1 MDSPRLP
8 SGLVRPALAPVRPY
22 QPGRPID
29 EVKRELG
36 LESVVKLASN
46 EGPFPPM
53 PGAIAAIA
61 ASAAAQRSYPDPGAW
76 ELRDA
81 LGARHRLDPERIMV
95 GNGVDSLIKQLCLT
109 LLDAGDRL
117 AMGWPSFP
125 SWRQGA
131 LVQGAEVA
139 AAPLGPDG
147 AYDLDALVAAVTPRT
162 KLVVV
167 VSPNNPTGRAV
178 GAGELVDFLDAL
190 PPHVLP
196 ALDEAYW
203 EYLPEDGHDGV
214 ALVRDGR
221 PLVVLR
227 TFSKVYGLAGLRVGW
242 MAAPTELLAE
252 VARVRNAFD
261 VTGPA
266 QAAAVA
272 TLAEADEHLPERLAL
287 NAGERARLIAGLT
300 ELGLAPRPS
309 TTNFVLVELGEDRA
323 EAAYRGLLS
332 RGVIVRPM
340 GAFGAPGAL
349 RITVGWPEENDR
361 LLTALAAT
369 LAEDAAPALAG

>member
-8 SGLVRPALAPVRPY
+8 SGLVRPALAAVRPY

-117 AMGWPSFP
+117 VMGWPSFP

-131 LVQGAEVA
+131 MVQGAEVA
-139 AAPLGPDG
+139 AAPLAPDG
-147 AYDLDALVAAVTPRT
+147 AYDLDALLAAVTPRT

-178 GAGELVDFLDAL
+178 RAAELVDFLDAL
-190 PPHVLP
+190 P
-196 ALDEAYW
+196 
-203 EYLPEDGHDGV
+203 
-214 ALVRDGR
+214 
-221 PLVVLR
+221 
-227 TFSKVYGLAGLRVGW
+227 
-242 MAAPTELLAE
+242 
-252 VARVRNAFD
+252 
-261 VTGPA
+261 
-266 QAAAVA
+266 Q
-272 TLAEADEHLPERLAL
+272 
-287 NAGERARLIAGLT
+287 
-300 ELGLAPRPS
+300 
-309 TTNFVLVELGEDRA
+309 
-323 EAAYRGLLS
+323 
-332 RGVIVRPM
+332 
-340 GAFGAPGAL
+340 
-349 RITVGWPEENDR
+349 
-361 LLTALAAT
+361 
-369 LAEDAAPALAG
+369 

>member
-1 MDSPRLP
+1 MGSPPLP
-8 SGLVRPALAPVRPY
+8 PGLVRPALDAVRPY

-36 LESVVKLASN
+36 LESVIKLASN

-61 ASAAAQRSYPDPGAW
+61 AAAAAQRRYPDSGAW

-81 LGARHRLDPERIMV
+81 LAARHRLDPERIMI
-95 GNGVDSLIKQLCLT
+95 GNGVDSLIKLLCHT
-109 LLDAGDRL
+109 LLDPGDAL

-131 LVQGAEVA
+131 LVQGAEHA
-139 AAPLGPDG
+139 IAPLRPDG
-147 AYDLDALVAAVTPRT
+147 AYDLEALLAAVTPAT

-167 VSPNNPTGRAV
+167 VSPNNPTGQAV
-178 GAGELVDFLDAL
+178 SAADLTDFLDRL

-203 EYLPEDGHDGV
+203 EYLPPDGHDGV
-214 ALVRDGR
+214 ALAREGR
-221 PLVVLR
+221 LLVVLR

-242 MAAPTELLAE
+242 MVAPPELLAAI
-252 VARVRNAFD
+252 ARVRNAFD
-261 VTGPA
+261 VSGVA

-287 NAGERARLIAGLT
+287 NAGERARLAAGLAD
-300 ELGLAPRPS
+300 LGLVVRPS
-309 TTNFVLVELGEDRA
+309 TANFLLVELGPDRA
-323 EAAYRGLLS
+323 EATYRALLE

-340 GAFGAPGAL
+340 GPFGALGAL
-349 RITVGWPEENDR
+349 RVTVGWPEENDR
-361 LLTALAAT
+361 LLEALAAA
-369 LAEDAAPALAG
+369 LAENPAPALAG